1 MRISGIERLSA
12 GSVRDAAG
20 LATLAF
26 GVAGL
31 SIWAAPGV
39 PGWLGAGLALI
50 MLAIA
55 TIDARWFII
64 PNELSAAGF
73 ALALI
78 NAAVRAQDGIAAAIG
93 IALLRGA
100 VLALL
105 FLVLRMLYRRV
116 RGRDGI
122 GLGDVKL
129 AGVMGAWLGWVT
141 IPIAVEIAAL
151 SAIAVLC
158 LPPLRAR
165 PAARHRAEISV
176 RPVPRAEHLA
186 VLAVRGDGAQSEHA
200 LSVTP
205 CSCSPPCFAVA
216 PGLRAQAGWRVA
228 ETAAESAIEIRSGD
242 RNRIRKRSARSTGP
256 GRFGS
261 ASSRRACSRRCST
274 TNSVNV
280 LPSASNSRWT

>member
-12 GSVRDAAG
+12 GSVRDVAG
-20 LATLAF
+20 RVTLAF
-26 GVAGL
+26 GMVGL

-78 NAAVRAQDGIAAAIG
+78 NAAVLAPDGIAAAVG
-93 IALLRGA
+93 MALLRGA
-100 VLALL
+100 VVALL
-105 FLVLRMLYRRV
+105 FLALRMLYRRV

-151 SAIAVLC
+151 SAIAVYLFRHTARGRPLDRTLKFPFGLFLAPSIWLC
-158 LPPLRAR
+158 WLL
-165 PAARHRAEISV
+165 EV
-176 RPVPRAEHLA
+176 A
-186 VLAVRGDGAQSEHA
+186 VL
-200 LSVTP
+200 
-205 CSCSPPCFAVA
+205 
-216 PGLRAQAGWRVA
+216 
-228 ETAAESAIEIRSGD
+228 
-242 RNRIRKRSARSTGP
+242 N
-256 GRFGS
+256 
-261 ASSRRACSRRCST
+261 
-274 TNSVNV
+274 
-280 LPSASNSRWT
+280 PSML

>member
-12 GSVRDAAG
+12 GSVRDVAG

-26 GVAGL
+26 GMAGL
-31 SIWAAPGV
+31 SIWAAPGT

-78 NAAVRAQDGIAAAIG
+78 NAAVRAQDGIAAATG
-93 IALLRGA
+93 MALLRGVA
-100 VLALL
+100 LALL
-105 FLVLRMLYRRV
+105 FLGLRMLYRRV

-151 SAIAVLC
+151 SAIAAYAFRHYARGRPLDTALKFPFGLFLAPSIWLCWLFEVMVL
-158 LPPLRAR
+158 
-165 PAARHRAEISV
+165 
-176 RPVPRAEHLA
+176 
-186 VLAVRGDGAQSEHA
+186 
-200 LSVTP
+200 
-205 CSCSPPCFAVA
+205 
-216 PGLRAQAGWRVA
+216 
-228 ETAAESAIEIRSGD
+228 
-242 RNRIRKRSARSTGP
+242 N
-256 GRFGS
+256 
-261 ASSRRACSRRCST
+261 
-274 TNSVNV
+274 
-280 LPSASNSRWT
+280 PSML

>member
-12 GSVRDAAG
+12 GSVRDVAG
-20 LATLAF
+20 RATLAF
-26 GVAGL
+26 GMVGL

-78 NAAVRAQDGIAAAIG
+78 NAAVLAQDGIAAAVG
-93 IALLRGA
+93 MALLRGA
-100 VLALL
+100 VVALL
-105 FLVLRMLYRRV
+105 FLALRMLYRRV
-116 RGRDGI
+116 RGRDGV

-151 SAIAVLC
+151 SAIAVYFFRHYARGRPLDRTLKFPFGLFLAPSIWLC
-158 LPPLRAR
+158 WLL
-165 PAARHRAEISV
+165 EV
-176 RPVPRAEHLA
+176 TVLGA
-186 VLAVRGDGAQSEHA
+186 V
-200 LSVTP
+200 
-205 CSCSPPCFAVA
+205 
-216 PGLRAQAGWRVA
+216 
-228 ETAAESAIEIRSGD
+228 
-242 RNRIRKRSARSTGP
+242 
-256 GRFGS
+256 
-261 ASSRRACSRRCST
+261 
-274 TNSVNV
+274 
-280 LPSASNSRWT
+280 